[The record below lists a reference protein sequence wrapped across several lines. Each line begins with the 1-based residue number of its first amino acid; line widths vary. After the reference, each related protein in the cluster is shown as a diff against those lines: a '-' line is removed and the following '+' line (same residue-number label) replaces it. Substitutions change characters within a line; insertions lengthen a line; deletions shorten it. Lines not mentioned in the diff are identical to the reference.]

1 VFDARVEHLI
11 LVVAD
16 GCGGS
21 GVEDK
26 DEDDG
31 RTKIS
36 PLPVE
41 LWDASTPHYAEKHY
55 SLNAGDQ
62 EMLQCIRSAQ
72 EIGNN

>member
-1 VFDARVEHLI
+1 MFEAGVERLI
-11 LVVAD
+11 SVVSD
-16 GCGGS
+16 GSAGG

-31 RTKIS
+31 RTKIG

-41 LWDASTPHYAEKHY
+41 LWDASTPRYRV
-55 SLNAGDQ
+55 Q

-72 EIGNN
+72 EMGDN